1 MIKEVINL
9 YIRAAVKNDAA
20 QIVPLF
26 KIILAE
32 MELPSL
38 KVIPTKKLDQVIQYS
53 FSDSNYLKDAAQTI
67 VAEDQGKIAG
77 FAWGYPNEKE
87 NLINQILVNNFPK
100 VGLPADTEL
109 FEDDEAFDNEWYL
122 DSIAV
127 SPNYQ
132 GQGIGTALLKK
143 LPSLAKNH
151 EKKQIGLNVDWANP
165 QAEKLYRRLGF
176 KKVGTT
182 KLSQHSYNHLIYQ
195 I

>member
-1 MIKEVINL
+1 M

-53 FSDSNYLKDAAQTI
+53 FSDPNYLKDAAQTI